1 MRGHVGGSGRGRRR
15 AKGLPVTARTATLLF
30 VLAGLGSCR
39 EPIAVDTRAA
49 EGIPSKIAIEGLREL
64 LPKVVYLSCGEPRVE
79 ISRSQVA
86 YWTVDGKGMELRTKA
101 GVSHRLA
108 FSSIRGTDLTELPL
122 SFELRVFAATPKD
135 PRKDL
140 FRFSWRDV
148 EPARRALEYFEALRE
163 DR

>member
-1 MRGHVGGSGRGRRR
+1 MTRRTV
-15 AKGLPVTARTATLLF
+15 ALF
-30 VLAGLGSCR
+30 LVLARLSSCR

-49 EGIPSKIAIEGLREL
+49 EGIPSKIAIEGLRDL
-64 LPKVVYLSCGEPRVE
+64 LPKTVYLSCGEPRVE
-79 ISRSQVA
+79 LSRSQVTS
-86 YWTVDGKGMELRTKA
+86 WRVDENGLGITTTA

-108 FSSIRGTDLTELPL
+108 FSSVRGTDLSELPL
-122 SFELRVFAATPKD
+122 SFELRVFVATPKD